1 MNRCALECSTRI
13 ISGSFLNLKK
23 NEFTDAIISD
33 PAACH
38 TAVLRHR
45 AFPPENQPDNFISP
59 LRELSGYNVIMLI
72 KRHLF
77 DDLKAHLA
85 KKEITL
91 ITGPRQA
98 GKTTLMMLLKEHVQ
112 SQDKRA
118 VVFNLD
124 IEIDRQ
130 FFESQDGL
138 LRKIVLELGGD
149 GGYVFIDEIQR
160 KENAGLFLK
169 GLYDMNLPYKFIVS
183 GSGSLELKEKIHE
196 SLAGRKRI
204 FELSTLSFTEF
215 VNHKTD
221 YQYEHNLP
229 EFFAL
234 EKQKRQG
241 LLDEY
246 LSFGGYPRVV
256 LEDTVNEKRKVIA
269 ELYQSYLERDIA
281 YLLGVQKTERFTA
294 LTRLM
299 ASQVGQLATISEIAN
314 TLNLNAATVNN
325 YLWNMEKTFLLHKVT
340 PYFKNVRK
348 ELTKTPVFYFYDL
361 GMRNYALGAFG
372 GTSVSPSE
380 GGFLFQ
386 NFIYN
391 LLAEKIADTSNQI
404 HHWRTTDKA
413 EVDFVLDKN
422 AEAIPLEIKYRLLNA
437 TESSRSFQSFIS
449 TYHPSKGYIV
459 HLGENMQRSINS
471 TQAHFI
477 NWSQLLFEEL

>member
-1 MNRCALECSTRI
+1 
-13 ISGSFLNLKK
+13 
-23 NEFTDAIISD
+23 
-33 PAACH
+33 
-38 TAVLRHR
+38 V
-45 AFPPENQPDNFISP
+45 
-59 LRELSGYNVIMLI
+59 ELSGYNVIMLI
-72 KRHLF
+72 KRQLF
-77 DDLKAHLA
+77 NELQAHLA

-91 ITGPRQA
+91 LTGPRQA
-98 GKTTLMMLLKEHVQ
+98 GKTTLMMLLKEYVQ
-112 SQDKRA
+112 SKDNRA
-118 VVFNLD
+118 VTFNLD
-124 IEIDRQ
+124 IEVDRQ
-130 FFESQDGL
+130 FFESQEGL
-138 LRKIVLELGGD
+138 LRKIALELGRD

-196 SLAGRKRI
+196 SLAGRKRV
-204 FELSTLSFTEF
+204 FELSTLSFIEF
-215 VNHKTD
+215 VNYKTN
-221 YQYEHNLP
+221 YQYENNLP
-229 EFFAL
+229 EFFVI
-234 EKQKRQG
+234 EKQKRQS

-246 LSFGGYPRVV
+246 LFFGGYPRVV

-281 YLLGVQKTERFTA
+281 VLLGVQKTERFTA

-314 TLNLNAATVNN
+314 TLNINTATVNN
-325 YLWNMEKTFLLHKVT
+325 YLWYMEKTFLLHKVT
-340 PYFKNVRK
+340 PYFKNIRK

-361 GMRNYALGAFG
+361 GMRNYALGSFG
-372 GTSVSPSE
+372 GTLLPPSE
-380 GGFLFQ
+380 SGFLFQ

-422 AEAIPLEIKYRLLNA
+422 TEVIPLEIKYRQLGI
-437 TESSRSFQSFIS
+437 TETTRSFQNFIS
-449 TYHPSKGYIV
+449 TYRPPKGYIV

-471 TQAHFI
+471 TDTHFI
-477 NWSQLLFEEL
+477 NWSQLLFEKF